1 MSFSAF
7 WNSPYRPS
15 LTTTQII
22 LRIITLVLLITC
34 LGITIYLALHFLL
47 TYLIVYIALMFSI
60 LISESSIVK
69 LISKPSH
76 SSVLAEHGVLIG
88 SEALMLVYWV
98 IIFGLIK
105 MGRGLLDSDENIFD
119 EDQDMKSR
127 RKFRQIHQ
135 GLIIAIM

>member
-22 LRIITLVLLITC
+22 LRIITLILLITC

-76 SSVLAEHGVLIG
+76 GSVLAEHGVLIG
-88 SEALMLVYWV
+88 SEALVLVYWV
-98 IIFGLIK
+98 IILVLIK
-105 MGRGLLDSDENIFD
+105 MGLGLLDSADNIFD
-119 EDQDMKSR
+119 GDHDFKRQK
-127 RKFRQIHQ
+127 KFRWIHQ
-135 GLIIAIM
+135 GLIIVIM

>member
-22 LRIITLVLLITC
+22 LRIITLILLITC

-47 TYLIVYIALMFSI
+47 TYLIVCIALMFSI

-69 LISKPSH
+69 LISKPSQG
-76 SSVLAEHGVLIG
+76 SVLAEHGVLIG
-88 SEALMLVYWV
+88 SEALVLVYWV
-98 IIFGLIK
+98 IILVLIET
-105 MGRGLLDSDENIFD
+105 GRGLMDSADNIFD
-119 EDQDMKSR
+119 GDHDFKRQK
-127 RKFRQIHQ
+127 KFRWIHQ